1 MVRKSTNGRKLRE
14 LPLSSTS
21 HSRARRRPTPR
32 SANMLGR
39 SPPTTPSRCLSF
51 YFGAPNA
58 NKRSCKLHSVRG
70 RIIGSAT
77 PNYLEDHSTLGT
89 FRGSTRHV
97 TENLCRMTRIQV
109 FAHGLDFAVVEQH
122 QQVVQI
128 VIELPGPGHPVR
140 LRFDRDTIVLGRR
153 TCDCKSQPTRKVL
166 GRVLDKP
173 AIACLGVVRGIGI
186 IRGPGDQL
194 PGRVVRYAVPAE
206 RVATAELLEEI
217 EYELTRV

>member
-1 MVRKSTNGRKLRE
+1 MS
-14 LPLSSTS
+14 
-21 HSRARRRPTPR
+21 
-32 SANMLGR
+32 
-39 SPPTTPSRCLSF
+39 
-51 YFGAPNA
+51 
-58 NKRSCKLHSVRG
+58 
-70 RIIGSAT
+70 
-77 PNYLEDHSTLGT
+77 
-89 FRGSTRHV
+89 
-97 TENLCRMTRIQV
+97 RIQV

-217 EYELTRV
+217 EYELTSIRSLHDSPPRARNVTARSLALSTLTWIWHILPRNRSLGNQESRPALLQAGCAWFAESRCVSRVWLRRAQS